1 MNDLHYLNEGYEL
14 LGLQYV
20 HQAKLVAEC
29 ESLWRMRGNDRSLK
43 NILASMSRIFDNET
57 MLFMWDFI

>member
-14 LGLQYV
+14 LGLQYF
-20 HQAKLVAEC
+20 HQAKLVPEC

-43 NILASMSRIFDNET
+43 NILASMSRIFDNVT